1 MHKRLKRLLA
11 AGSAAVLSM
20 LTLAAPVAADQAAL
34 PDFNGDGIVDVFDYV
49 ISKRVTVAE
58 NAPMDLSVSSV
69 EGYAGEVVTVN
80 AVIGNNPGFSFVR
93 VAVKYGDGLVPVPQ
107 EGSDELARI
116 NTELFPEMNLT
127 ATMLK
132 SFHMIVCSSNAA
144 GVTDAEGTLFSVSFR
159 IPEDALPGT
168 TYPLSFQD
176 IVFSDNNAK
185 LPLLTE
191 RGKITVLPPGVPKKP
206 EEPPAGLPQTTAVT
220 TGTTAAAVTT
230 ATTAVQTVTAAATT
244 AGTTAQAV
252 RTTAA
257 PAATTAAAKT
267 TAVAKTT
274 AAAAKTTSVTAKTT
288 AAHTSSVKSTK
299 PFVVTATTCTTV
311 ITTTVRPYLR
321 HGIDISFWQGDSVN
335 FETVKSDPKA
345 QFVMLRAGFGKYL
358 KQVDPTFYGNYD
370 RATAAGI
377 PVGAYWYS
385 YAKSPEE
392 ARIEANVC
400 AQVLGDRKFD
410 YPIAFDIEEP
420 DVLAMD
426 IADISAIVD
435 AFCSE
440 MEKKGYFSQI
450 YCSSSFLNHK
460 MTQAVK
466 TRYDVWVAH
475 YNVVAPTYTGAYGMW
490 QYGTGK
496 VAGFKDPVDVDYCY
510 RDYPSAIKRAKLNG
524 YQ

>member
-1 MHKRLKRLLA
+1 MHKRLRRLLA
-11 AGSAAVLSM
+11 AGSAAVLSL

-49 ISKRVTVAE
+49 MSKRVSVAE

-93 VAVKYGDGLVPVPQ
+93 VAVKYGDGLEPVPE

-116 NTELFPEMNLT
+116 NAALFPDLNLS

-132 SFHMIVCSSNAA
+132 SFHMIVCSSNSAK
-144 GVTDAEGTLFSVSFR
+144 VTDAEGTLFSVSFR

-191 RGKITVLPPGVPKKP
+191 RGKIKVLPPGVPKKT
-206 EEPPAGLPQTTAVT
+206 EEPPASLPQTTAVT
-220 TGTTAAAVTT
+220 TGTTAAPVTT

-244 AGTTAQAV
+244 AGTTAPAV
-252 RTTAA
+252 QTSAA

-267 TAVAKTT
+267 TPAIRTT
-274 AAAAKTTSVTAKTT
+274 AAQ
-288 AAHTSSVKSTK
+288 TSSVKVTK

-345 QFVMLRAGFGKYL
+345 QFVILRAGFGKYL
-358 KQVDPTFYGNYD
+358 KQVDPTFYANYD

-475 YNVVAPTYTGAYGMW
+475 YNVVSPTYTGAYGMW

-510 RDYPSAIKRAKLNG
+510 RDYPSAMQRAKLNG
-524 YQ
+524 Y

>member
-1 MHKRLKRLLA
+1 MHKRLNRLLA

-20 LTLAAPVAADQAAL
+20 LTLAAPVAADTAAL

-49 ISKRVTVAE
+49 MSKRVTVAE

-69 EGYAGEVVTVN
+69 EGYAGEIVTVN
-80 AVIGNNPGFSFVR
+80 AMVDNNPGFSFLRIAVQYGEGLEPFIPDETDEIIR
-93 VAVKYGDGLVPVPQ
+93 V
-107 EGSDELARI
+107 
-116 NTELFPEMNLT
+116 NTGQFPMMNLS
-127 ATMLK
+127 ATMFRKYHL
-132 SFHMIVCSSNAA
+132 IVCSSDSANATEA
-144 GVTDAEGTLFSVSFR
+144 DGALFSVSFR

-176 IVFSDNNAK
+176 IVVSNNGAR

-191 RGKITVLPPGVPKKP
+191 RGKITVLPPGTPKTS
-206 EEPPAGLPQTTAVT
+206 EPPVIPAPETTAAAESTTAPAVTAVQTVSTAAGTTAPVPQTRTAQTVTTAAVPSTAAVTSAAGTTAAVRTEPAQTSAVKTTKPLVVTATTAVT
-220 TGTTAAAVTT
+220 TVTT
-230 ATTAVQTVTAAATT
+230 T
-244 AGTTAQAV
+244 
-252 RTTAA
+252 
-257 PAATTAAAKT
+257 
-267 TAVAKTT
+267 
-274 AAAAKTTSVTAKTT
+274 
-288 AAHTSSVKSTK
+288 
-299 PFVVTATTCTTV
+299 
-311 ITTTVRPYLR
+311 IRPYLK

-335 FETVKSDPKA
+335 FETVKTDPKA
-345 QFVMLRAGFGKYL
+345 QYVILRAGFGKYL
-358 KQVDPTFYGNYD
+358 KQTDPTFYANYD

-385 YAKSPEE
+385 YAKTPEE

-400 AQVLGDRKFD
+400 AQVLGNRKFD
-410 YPIAFDIEEP
+410 YPIAFDIEEK

-426 IADISAIVD
+426 IKDISAIVD

-450 YCSSSFLNHK
+450 YCSSSYLTHK

-475 YNVVAPTYTGAYGMW
+475 YDVIAPTYKGAYGMW
-490 QYGTGK
+490 QYGTRQ

-510 RDYPSAIKRAKLNG
+510 RDYPTAIRNAKLNN
-524 YQ
+524 Y